1 MMSYFLIVSTCIKMK
16 TMKSTKEKKYSIMI
30 IFHFGGHLGLKSY
43 IVFCEILKIL
53 LILKKLHR
61 LDFPTKFAYTLT
73 KKLDVKFL
81 TPPLQGKA
89 EMIFISY
96 INSNSFIYAI
106 SFKHDVDN
114 PCGQQS
120 SNNDIARSRYVTLV
134 VFHSLVRNVHPPR
147 LSFLYCTTSC

>member
-89 EMIFISY
+89 EMILYHISTQIVLY
-96 INSNSFIYAI
+96 MQFRSSMMWTIHVDSRVLTMI
-106 SFKHDVDN
+106 SPVQDM
-114 PCGQQS
+114 
-120 SNNDIARSRYVTLV
+120 
-134 VFHSLVRNVHPPR
+134 SL
-147 LSFLYCTTSC
+147 

>member
-16 TMKSTKEKKYSIMI
+16 TMKSTKEKKYSVMI

-89 EMIFISY
+89 EMILYHISTQIVLY
-96 INSNSFIYAI
+96 MQFRSSMMWTIHVDSRVLTMI
-106 SFKHDVDN
+106 SPVQDM
-114 PCGQQS
+114 
-120 SNNDIARSRYVTLV
+120 
-134 VFHSLVRNVHPPR
+134 SL
-147 LSFLYCTTSC
+147 